1 MPVQSSVGPRRAYAS
16 KQTLGTIL
24 NRGSNL
30 LRSSRIIYV
39 KEQDL
44 SKKNVV
50 WRRLDG
56 QTTMV
61 WVTHPRLPLSKHA
74 GVLWQ
79 AIGNESGSLALPML
93 VGGGMAFCQGP
104 SPAHTSQLRS
114 FRHLESSSAVRTAI
128 REIGLRKP
136 RGGRIQHNPISINQ
150 KEYHC

>member
-1 MPVQSSVGPRRAYAS
+1 MLYVLLSIHSLLILSFQLRRVVFADKHQPPGFQSSLLWALVVPMHQS
-16 KQTLGTIL
+16 KTLGTIL

-61 WVTHPRLPLSKHA
+61 LGYGPQVTVIETRWCTVA
-74 GVLWQ
+74 GY
-79 AIGNESGSLALPML
+79 
-93 VGGGMAFCQGP
+93 
-104 SPAHTSQLRS
+104 
-114 FRHLESSSAVRTAI
+114 
-128 REIGLRKP
+128 RE
-136 RGGRIQHNPISINQ
+136 
-150 KEYHC
+150 